1 MIYYLTS
8 HISTILSI
16 NLILL
21 VTFFILNFVIPILI
35 ARNYGIDYSITTLI
49 ILGNFIF
56 FLIYILFENS
66 QGTDSLGWYRKPYH
80 NDMVEFGIRNE
91 ALIKIA
97 SLYKI
102 LGINY
107 LNLALSLNVLSSMTF
122 LIFYIKVREFYF
134 FKNIFYFLI
143 FFMLINSGILFWGN
157 SLLKENF
164 IFFGMSLFL
173 LSISKNEI
181 NYKILLLSIIILFI
195 FRPFI
200 SFILIVSLVLF
211 INGMFILGKNIR
223 NLILFNIVIML
234 PVFVIT
240 IFIFKQYNF
249 EFSLNFFNDL
259 INRVNSMKASNTSY
273 YDGALTISLDETT
286 TFKRYIMYYF
296 YPLKLTINPLYL
308 LITIQNLFNFLLIC
322 VFFLT
327 VFLKFKLFLEFVK
340 KIKYYNILFIY
351 ILIYNS
357 FVPLTSYNLG
367 ISLRQ
372 KWMLLIISSYL
383 IFYFFDFIF
392 DKTRKNRS
400 EIKKFKTDIA
410 KN

>member
-181 NYKILLLSIIILFI
+181 NYKILLLGIIILFI

>member
-35 ARNYGIDYSITTLI
+35 ARNYGIDYNITTLI

-122 LIFYIKVREFYF
+122 LIFYIKFREFYF

-181 NYKILLLSIIILFI
+181 NYKILLLIIIIIFI

-296 YPLKLTINPLYL
+296 YPLKLTINRLYL
-308 LITIQNLFNFLLIC
+308 LITIQNLFNFLLMC

-340 KIKYYNILFIY
+340 KIKYFNILFIY

>member
-1 MIYYLTS
+1 
-8 HISTILSI
+8 
-16 NLILL
+16 
-21 VTFFILNFVIPILI
+21 
-35 ARNYGIDYSITTLI
+35 
-49 ILGNFIF
+49 
-56 FLIYILFENS
+56 
-66 QGTDSLGWYRKPYH
+66 
-80 NDMVEFGIRNE
+80 
-91 ALIKIA
+91 
-97 SLYKI
+97 
-102 LGINY
+102 
-107 LNLALSLNVLSSMTF
+107 
-122 LIFYIKVREFYF
+122 
-134 FKNIFYFLI
+134 
-143 FFMLINSGILFWGN
+143 
-157 SLLKENF
+157 
-164 IFFGMSLFL
+164 
-173 LSISKNEI
+173 
-181 NYKILLLSIIILFI
+181 
-195 FRPFI
+195 
-200 SFILIVSLVLF
+200 
-211 INGMFILGKNIR
+211 
-223 NLILFNIVIML
+223 
-234 PVFVIT
+234 
-240 IFIFKQYNF
+240 
-249 EFSLNFFNDL
+249 
-259 INRVNSMKASNTSY
+259 MKASNTSY

-308 LITIQNLFNFLLIC
+308 LITIQNLFNFLLMC

>member
-16 NLILL
+16 NLIL
-21 VTFFILNFVIPILI
+21 VIIFFILNFVIPILV
-35 ARNYGIDYSITTLI
+35 ARKYGIDFSKTTFI
-49 ILGNFIF
+49 IIGNFIF

-97 SLYKI
+97 SLYKT

-107 LNLALSLNVLSSMTF
+107 LNVALSLNVLSSVTF
-122 LIFYIKVREFYF
+122 LIFYIKVRKFYF
-134 FKNIFYFLI
+134 FKNFIYFFIL
-143 FFMLINSGILFWGN
+143 FMLINSGILFWGN

-181 NYKILLLSIIILFI
+181 NFKIITLSLIILFI

-200 SFILIVSLVLF
+200 AFMLIVSLVLF
-211 INGMFILGKNIR
+211 INGKLILNRKITNF
-223 NLILFNIVIML
+223 ILFNTIISL
-234 PVFVIT
+234 PAFIIT
-240 IFIFKQYNF
+240 VFIFKQYNF

-259 INRVNSMKASNTSY
+259 INRVNSMKTSNTSY
-273 YDGALTISLDETT
+273 YDGTLTISLDETT
-286 TFKRYIMYYF
+286 TFERYIMYYF

-308 LITIQNLFNFLLIC
+308 LITIQNLFNFLLMS

-327 VFLKFKLFLEFVK
+327 VFLKFKLFLEF
-340 KIKYYNILFIY
+340 IKRIKFYNILFIY

-372 KWMLLIISSYL
+372 KWMLLIVSSYL

-392 DKTRKNRS
+392 DKIRKNRRD
-400 EIKKFKTDIA
+400 IKKFKTVIA

>member
-35 ARNYGIDYSITTLI
+35 ARNYGIDYNITTLI

-134 FKNIFYFLI
+134 LKI
-143 FFMLINSGILFWGN
+143 FF
-157 SLLKENF
+157 
-164 IFFGMSLFL
+164 IF
-173 LSISKNEI
+173 
-181 NYKILLLSIIILFI
+181 
-195 FRPFI
+195 
-200 SFILIVSLVLF
+200 
-211 INGMFILGKNIR
+211 
-223 NLILFNIVIML
+223 
-234 PVFVIT
+234 
-240 IFIFKQYNF
+240 
-249 EFSLNFFNDL
+249 
-259 INRVNSMKASNTSY
+259 
-273 YDGALTISLDETT
+273 
-286 TFKRYIMYYF
+286 
-296 YPLKLTINPLYL
+296 
-308 LITIQNLFNFLLIC
+308 
-322 VFFLT
+322 
-327 VFLKFKLFLEFVK
+327 
-340 KIKYYNILFIY
+340 
-351 ILIYNS
+351 
-357 FVPLTSYNLG
+357 
-367 ISLRQ
+367 
-372 KWMLLIISSYL
+372 
-383 IFYFFDFIF
+383 
-392 DKTRKNRS
+392 
-400 EIKKFKTDIA
+400 
-410 KN
+410 